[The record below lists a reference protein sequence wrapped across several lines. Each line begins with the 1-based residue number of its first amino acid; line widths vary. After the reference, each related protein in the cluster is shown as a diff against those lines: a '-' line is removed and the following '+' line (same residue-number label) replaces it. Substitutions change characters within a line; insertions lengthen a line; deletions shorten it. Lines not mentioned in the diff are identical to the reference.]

1 MVPCVL
7 EEKGKTGVESTL
19 FEEMKSLK
27 EVHDHSGGKKTLNSE
42 LWHAC
47 AGPLVSL
54 PQVTGLV
61 YYFPQGHSE
70 QVAVST
76 KRTGTSYIP
85 SYPNPPSQIM
95 CWVHNV
101 KLHTDKETDEIY
113 AQTLQPVNTEK
124 DVFPTPGFGPK
135 PSKHPSEFF
144 CKTLNASD
152 TSTHGGFSV
161 PRRATEKLFPR
172 LYYATSKSKLVV
184 RDLHDNTW
192 TFRHIYRG
200 QPKRHLLTTEWSL
213 FVGAKRLRAGD
224 FVLFIRDKTSQL
236 LVGVKRANRQQAA
249 LPLSV
254 LTAES
259 MHIGVLAAAAHAFA
273 NRSQFTIFYNP
284 RACPSEFV
292 IPLAKYQ
299 KTLYSTK
306 VSIEMRFGMMF
317 ETEESGKR
325 RCNYSKSEAWK
336 IDQNTMQNLHIGI
349 LFRVEWDEPG
359 CGEHQNR
366 ISLWD
371 MESPESLF
379 IFPSLTACL
388 KRLAVRE
395 YIYVGEQS
403 CQDNKKINSTTSF
416 FHKNPAATRRGAE
429 NELGNLIREPYIQFP
444 NGNNDLLYRQT
455 PVLASEQLKPQIES
469 LPACVINGIPLQE
482 GHGVPQSLSSKINHI
497 LPSQNYSMQNHKR
510 PKNIFSQLQA
520 LDSSKVDDE
529 LPPIVPIEKPETT
542 FSTPHNLIN
551 QLTVLDEMSHIET
564 GPRLEPHTVQSHEIK
579 VPQLETSN
587 FNYFSP
593 NPNNLPSQFF
603 DTDDW
608 MLQPSTWLSFPKG
621 HKSAVNQEMV
631 SSMLPSFGQEIC
643 EPLTPFKLMG
653 TQQDQHIVQNISSS
667 CGIRDIYEESNDQ
680 REIYNGN
687 QFEVRHEG
695 NNIVH
700 TSVSKGLLD
709 SFTALGEAG
718 FRNPSDYL
726 IEFTDNSG
734 GTSSSNVDFD
744 ESSLLQQG
752 SWQQVPPP
760 LRTYTKVQKLGSVGR
775 SIDVTRFTN
784 YNELRS
790 AIACMFGL
798 EKVLDDPRSSGWRL
812 VYVDFENDVLLVGDD
827 PWEEFVSCVWC
838 IRVLSPIEAQQ
849 MTLKMKCIYFKTL

>member
-1 MVPCVL
+1 M
-7 EEKGKTGVESTL
+7 
-19 FEEMKSLK
+19 
-27 EVHDHSGGKKTLNSE
+27 D
-42 LWHAC
+42 
-47 AGPLVSL
+47 
-54 PQVTGLV
+54 
-61 YYFPQGHSE
+61 
-70 QVAVST
+70 
-76 KRTGTSYIP
+76 
-85 SYPNPPSQIM
+85 
-95 CWVHNV
+95 
-101 KLHTDKETDEIY
+101 
-113 AQTLQPVNTEK
+113 
-124 DVFPTPGFGPK
+124 
-135 PSKHPSEFF
+135 
-144 CKTLNASD
+144 
-152 TSTHGGFSV
+152 
-161 PRRATEKLFPR
+161 
-172 LYYATSKSKLVV
+172 
-184 RDLHDNTW
+184 
-192 TFRHIYRG
+192 
-200 QPKRHLLTTEWSL
+200 
-213 FVGAKRLRAGD
+213 
-224 FVLFIRDKTSQL
+224 RDKTSQL
-236 LVGVKRANRQQAA
+236 LVGVRRANRQQAA
-249 LPLSV
+249 LPSSV

-273 NRSQFTIFYNP
+273 NRSRFTIFYNP

-306 VSIEMRFGMMF
+306 VSIGMRFGMMF

-325 RCNYSKSEAWK
+325 RE
-336 IDQNTMQNLHIGI
+336 I
-349 LFRVEWDEPG
+349 LFAASVNSNLVLIVGGVAIGVEWDEPG
-359 CGEHQNR
+359 CGEQQNR

-379 IFPSLTACL
+379 IFPSLTASL
-388 KRLAVRE
+388 KRPLLS
-395 YIYVGEQS
+395 G
-403 CQDNKKINSTTSF
+403 F
-416 FHKNPAATRRGAE
+416 MGAE
-429 NELGNLIREPYIQFP
+429 NELGNLIRGPYIQFP

-455 PVLASEQLKPQIES
+455 PILASEQLKPQIES
-469 LPACVINGIPLQE
+469 LPACVINGTPLQE

-497 LPSQNYSMQNHKR
+497 LPSQNYSIQNHKR

-529 LPPIVPIEKPETT
+529 LPPIVPIEKLETT

-551 QLTVLDEMSHIET
+551 QLTVLDEASHIEMR
-564 GPRLEPHTVQSHEIK
+564 PRLEPHTVQSHEIK
-579 VPQLETSN
+579 TPQLETSN
-587 FNYFSP
+587 FNYFPP

-608 MLQPSTWLSFPKG
+608 MLQPSTWLSFPEG

-631 SSMLPSFGQEIC
+631 SSMLPSFGQEIW

-653 TQQDQHIVQNISSS
+653 PQQDQHIVQNISSS
-667 CGIRDIYEESNDQ
+667 CRMRDISEESNDQ
-680 REIYNGN
+680 SEIYNGH
-687 QFEVRHEG
+687 QFEVRHER

-709 SFTALGEAG
+709 SFTSLGEAG

-726 IEFTDNSG
+726 IGNFNPRQDFQSQISTAKLADSQSFVMQEFTDNSG

-784 YNELRS
+784 YDELHS

-798 EKVLDDPRSSGWRL
+798 EEVLDNPRSSGWRL

-827 PWEEFVSCVWC
+827 PWEEFVSCVRC
-838 IRVLSPIEAQQ
+838 VRVLSPTEAQQ
-849 MTLKMKCIYFKTL
+849 MTEDEMHLLQNNLV